1 MKADLMSTLDG
12 YHLSILLTHEDIE
25 LLASGSIIVIP
36 TPVPELTIETIIL
49 GNIEVISKATITVP
63 KDLQE
68 TTGVVVLESEALE
81 TARKITGVLVT
92 LRMRDQLAITISIV
106 PDAKAADLVQH
117 YVLDINRS
125 AQQRRK
131 LFSAVPSL
139 N

>member
-106 PDAKAADLVQH
+106 PDAKAADLIQH
-117 YVLDINRS
+117 YVLDFNRT

-131 LFSAVPSL
+131 LFSTVPSL